1 MSVTGL
7 DVFDSTLQKTN
18 EWLQQIMQQLG
29 TDSRQEAY
37 IGLRATLHTLRDR
50 LPLEVVAHLGAQLP
64 MLVRGIYY
72 EGWKPSPEV
81 CKLHYEEFLACV
93 AGYLVRTSVE
103 TSDPE
108 PAVRAVFYTL
118 ARNIAPGETQ
128 KVMGVLPADL
138 RSLWETA
145 NTTAVRAQAT

>member
-1 MSVTGL
+1 M
-7 DVFDSTLQKTN
+7 
-18 EWLQQIMQQLG
+18 
-29 TDSRQEAY
+29 R
-37 IGLRATLHTLRDR
+37 
-50 LPLEVVAHLGAQLP
+50 
-64 MLVRGIYY
+64 
-72 EGWKPSPEV
+72 
-81 CKLHYEEFLACV
+81 
-93 AGYLVRTSVE
+93 